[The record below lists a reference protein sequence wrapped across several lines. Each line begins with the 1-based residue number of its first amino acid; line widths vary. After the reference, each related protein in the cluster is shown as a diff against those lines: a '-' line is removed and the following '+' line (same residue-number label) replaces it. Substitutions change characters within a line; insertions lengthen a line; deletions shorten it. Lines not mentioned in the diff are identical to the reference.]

1 MSKIYKLSSIF
12 FTAFFISISIF
23 AQDKQPAK
31 PELRKGILGFNFSPE
46 ISYRRISPDYTKLGS
61 TQWADY
67 RDKVNSA
74 ESSKTGS
81 TFGINV
87 GNRFNEKLSFESGL
101 YFSFKGFKQN
111 LSQTTPNSFLRQQV
125 IANYKINY
133 FDFPLEL
140 NYRTGIEKTKF
151 LIAYGLVINRLAIA
165 KIEFS
170 EQVNIDKTLTSS
182 IKLTDN
188 YKKLN
193 LSTTFGFGFDTEIN
207 ENFGIR
213 LKTQFRYGLF
223 SAQKQDYP
231 RIHYDHLWTIGL
243 NLNLYFNV

>member
-1 MSKIYKLSSIF
+1 MTPIYKLICSF
-12 FTAFFISISIF
+12 FTVFFISICIF

-46 ISYRRISPDYTKLGS
+46 ISYRRITPYS
-61 TQWADY
+61 TQTDKKLWIDY
-67 RDKVNSA
+67 RDKVNSV

-81 TFGINV
+81 TFGINL
-87 GNRFNEKLSFESGL
+87 GQRFNEKLSLESGL

-111 LSQTTPNSFLRQQV
+111 LSQNTPNSFLRREV
-125 IANYKINY
+125 IAEYKINY

-140 NYRTGIEKTKF
+140 NYRTGIEKTKL

-165 KIEFS
+165 KLEFS
-170 EQVNIDKTLTSS
+170 EQVNFNNTLTNS

-188 YKKLN
+188 YRKFN
-193 LSTTFGFGFDTEIN
+193 LSTTFGFGFDSQIN

-213 LKTQFRYGLF
+213 LKSNFRYGLF
-223 SAQKQDYP
+223 SAQKQNKG
-231 RIHYDHLWTIGL
+231 RIHYDHLWAIGL
-243 NLNLYFNV
+243 NLNLYFNI